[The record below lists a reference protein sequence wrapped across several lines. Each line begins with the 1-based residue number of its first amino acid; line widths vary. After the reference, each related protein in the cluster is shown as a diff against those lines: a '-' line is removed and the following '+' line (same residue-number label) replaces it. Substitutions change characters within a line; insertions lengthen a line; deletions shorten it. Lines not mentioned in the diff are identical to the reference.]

1 MESHF
6 DLGLNDSQ
14 MLGDESTNMFGSVN
28 TNMEMVGDEST
39 NMFGSVNTNMEM
51 VGDESTNMFGSV
63 NTNMEMVGDESTNMF
78 GSVNTN
84 MEMVGDESTNMS
96 GSVNTNM
103 EMLDFGAS
111 FNSFEEL
118 KTAISNYERKTKGK
132 GLRNSKSLR
141 QNCTSNFVVKLIK
154 RGTNQLVVTR
164 FHDTH
169 NHELDS
175 NLFKRS
181 LLDNLS
187 LLNSI
192 KMPPLKMGYLKQM
205 EIKKGKTCGNVKITS
220 HISNGISEP
229 DHNSGKENEMNKNPL
244 TIDVIQNSGKENK
257 MNKNPLTSLPKNN
270 RIAVSELQPVF
281 MLFKTLV

>member
-14 MLGDESTNMFGSVN
+14 
-28 TNMEMVGDEST
+28 MVGDEST

-118 KTAISNYERKTKGK
+118 KTAISNYERKVNANYNIHRSDALKNCTEQMKNQYIYKRICYICKQGGIFKTKGK

-175 NLFKRS
+175 NLFKR
-181 LLDNLS
+181 
-187 LLNSI
+187 
-192 KMPPLKMGYLKQM
+192 
-205 EIKKGKTCGNVKITS
+205 
-220 HISNGISEP
+220 
-229 DHNSGKENEMNKNPL
+229 
-244 TIDVIQNSGKENK
+244 
-257 MNKNPLTSLPKNN
+257 
-270 RIAVSELQPVF
+270 
-281 MLFKTLV
+281 LFKQRKLNDKEKEYIIAGLKYDGNISKIQSDIQKLGKFTTKRDLYNLKKYMIPMNYQP

>member
-1 MESHF
+1 MEMV
-6 DLGLNDSQ
+6 GY
-14 MLGDESTNMFGSVN
+14 ESTNMFGSVN
-28 TNMEMVGDEST
+28 TNMG
-39 NMFGSVNTNMEM
+39 
-51 VGDESTNMFGSV
+51 
-63 NTNMEMVGDESTNMF
+63 
-78 GSVNTN
+78 
-84 MEMVGDESTNMS
+84 MVGDESTNMS

-111 FNSFEEL
+111 GIFKS
-118 KTAISNYERKTKGK
+118 KGK
-132 GLRNSKSLR
+132 SLRNTKSFR

-175 NLFKRS
+175 NLYKRLFKQQEFCMATEGQQIVVDQNQCNCGLTKS
-181 LLDNLS
+181 LLLPCMHIFFYRKKNDINIFTPNLVMKDDSNQNSEGAILDNLS

-205 EIKKGKTCGNVKITS
+205 DIKKGKTCGNVKITI

-229 DHNSGKENEMNKNPL
+229 DHNSNYLLSFEYFYL
-244 TIDVIQNSGKENK
+244 GKENK
-257 MNKNPLTSLPKNN
+257 VNKNPFTSLPKNN
-270 RIAVSELQPVF
+270 RIAVS
-281 MLFKTLV
+281 